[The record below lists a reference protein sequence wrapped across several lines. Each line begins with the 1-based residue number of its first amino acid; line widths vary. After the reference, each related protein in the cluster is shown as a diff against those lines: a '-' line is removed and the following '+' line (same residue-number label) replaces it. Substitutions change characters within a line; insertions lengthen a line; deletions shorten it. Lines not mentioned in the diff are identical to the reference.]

1 MTTRLLPT
9 SILMLLSAIFPLAIT
24 GCKDEHAADKQ
35 AIQVV
40 WENYDRANVE
50 KDGNT
55 AAGLFTK
62 NTIAHYDK
70 VLKLGL
76 NAKLAE
82 CQSLPPHQWAEVVMM
97 RNRGKRSMLGLLNG
111 HGYIVFATQQGW
123 YADSG
128 GQLSL
133 KKIKVTGD
141 SANGVLYDKELEEA
155 YRQSQWQRAL
165 AGRRSRYLF
174 GSRMEKPP
182 EYPVAFARENGQW
195 RLDETSLY
203 PTFDAMWKEAARWE
217 GMSVH
222 EYIIEDESADSG
234 KEITKK
240 IYEPMP

>member
-1 MTTRLLPT
+1 MLTRLCSNAL
-9 SILMLLSAIFPLAIT
+9 LMLLAAVLPLVIT

-70 VLKLGL
+70 LLKLGL

-82 CQSLPPHQWAEVVMM
+82 CQALSPHEWAEVVLM

-111 HGYIVFATQQGW
+111 HGYIVYATQQGW
-123 YADSG
+123 YAESG

-133 KKIKVTGD
+133 KKIKVSGD
-141 SANGVLYDKELEEA
+141 SATGVLYDKELEEA
-155 YRQSQWQRAL
+155 YRRSQWERAL
-165 AGRRSRYLF
+165 AGRRSRYRF
-174 GSRMEKPP
+174 GTRMEKPP
-182 EYPVAFARENGQW
+182 NTPSPSPGRTANGGSTKPPFTPPSMPCG
-195 RLDETSLY
+195 RK
-203 PTFDAMWKEAARWE
+203 PPA
-217 GMSVH
+217 
-222 EYIIEDESADSG
+222 G
-234 KEITKK
+234 KA
-240 IYEPMP
+240 